1 MEKIKQIYNISDNF
15 NSSESKYDIW
25 LKELLNK
32 TEAEVNY
39 KDVYTMFSQ
48 NELEELAIK
57 KAIEFTTEDPLAG
70 EMWDGHFLE
79 QLTNV
84 SINKLKQFS
93 KELKE
98 LSSSVENQIDSSLW
112 DFEYEK
118 ENYMKILNQFK
129 NMIEKL
135 T

>member
-1 MEKIKQIYNISDNF
+1 MKKIKQIYNISDNWGL
-15 NSSESKYDIW
+15 SESRYDVW
-25 LKELLNK
+25 FKKLLNK
-32 TEAEVNY
+32 TEDEVSY

-57 KAIEFTTEDPLAG
+57 KAIEFIIEDPLAG

-84 SINKLKQFS
+84 SINKLKHFS

-98 LSSSVENQIDSSLW
+98 LSSSIEKQVDSSLW

-118 ENYMKILNQFK
+118 ENYMEILNQFK

>member
-1 MEKIKQIYNISDNF
+1 MEKIKQIYNISADF
-15 NSSESKYDIW
+15 GLSENKYDIW
-25 LKELLNK
+25 LEELLNK
-32 TEAEVNY
+32 TEDEVSY
-39 KDVYTMFSQ
+39 KDVYMMFSQ

-57 KAIEFTTEDPLAG
+57 KAIEFIIEDPLAG

-98 LSSSVENQIDSSLW
+98 LSSGIENQIDNSLW

-118 ENYMKILNQFK
+118 ENYIGILNQFK

-135 T
+135 I